1 MPQQASARL
10 SPRSASARSRAL
22 ASLPEARLSFAHLS
36 GQEPLRGFDLQ
47 QKIRI
52 DVGHNSQIERSSNLL
67 VFVPAPVMFGTEC
80 RQERIFALRGLRPAA
95 KIQRIAAIGNAEKI
109 VKALPF
115 GRSGIGKCAAGPGFS

>member
-22 ASLPEARLSFAHLS
+22 ASLPEARPSFAHLS

-47 QKIRI
+47 QQIRI

-67 VFVPAPVMFGTEC
+67 VLVPAPVMLGAEC
-80 RQERIFALRGLRPAA
+80 RQQRIFALRGLRPAA
-95 KIQRIAAIGNAEKI
+95 KVQRIAAIGYAEKI
-109 VKALPF
+109 IKALPLR
-115 GRSGIGKCAAGPGFS
+115 RSSIGKCAAGPRLS